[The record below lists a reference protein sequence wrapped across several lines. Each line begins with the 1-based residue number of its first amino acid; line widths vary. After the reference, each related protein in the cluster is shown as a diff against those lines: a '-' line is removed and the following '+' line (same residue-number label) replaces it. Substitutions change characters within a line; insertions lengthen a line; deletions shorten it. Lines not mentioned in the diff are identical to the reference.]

1 MNFRWFIS
9 STVRGA
15 SHMHKHVWK
24 LLNAQRDILSAD
36 AIRNVQKA
44 MDELDAAM
52 HSDSDKAALK
62 ARMEALEVAANKW
75 LKPYPNAGFREN
87 VEVLLVAI
95 AVAMGI
101 RTFVAQPFKIPT
113 GSMQPT
119 LYGVTSSPDYS
130 KEQVATF
137 DPALG
142 PEFEIPGNWITRKW
156 LYWYRGIG
164 FDHVVAR
171 TDGTLD
177 QNTLDVPKRFL
188 LFNLYQD
195 FFIGG
200 QRHRVW
206 FPPDKLLHRA
216 GLMSRGSLR
225 PHTFKTGEDVIRLKS
240 ISGDHLFVDRITYNF
255 RSPKRG
261 EIIVF
266 DTSGIAGMPSEQ
278 QGQYYIKRL
287 VALGDERVRI
297 LNDRHLLIDGTNRLD
312 STTPHFEKVY
322 SFKPEQPAMDS
333 VFSGHLNEVMAQKFL
348 PPPLAHLAPNFPDE
362 TVEFQVPHGHYI
374 VMGDN
379 TMSSYDSRGW
389 GSFPQENV
397 IGCSW
402 FVYWPIGRQ
411 EGREKRFGTGNR

>member
-9 STVRGA
+9 STVRDA

-36 AIRNVQKA
+36 AIKNVRKA
-44 MDELDAAM
+44 VDELNSMMRSGADRT
-52 HSDSDKAALK
+52 ALRV
-62 ARMEALEVAANKW
+62 RMDGLEVAANKW
-75 LKPYPNAGFREN
+75 LKPYPNAGWREN
-87 VEVLLVAI
+87 VEVLLVAM

-101 RTFVAQPFKIPT
+101 RTFIAQPFKIPT

-119 LYGVTSSPDYS
+119 LYGVTSSPDYT
-130 KEQVATF
+130 KGPVATE
-137 DPALG
+137 DPALAANF
-142 PEFEIPGNWITRKW
+142 EFPKNWLTRKW
-156 LYWYRGIG
+156 LFWYRGIG
-164 FDHVVAR
+164 FDHVVAKA
-171 TDGTLD
+171 DGSLD
-177 QNTLDVPKRFL
+177 PNTQDVPKRFL

-195 FFIGG
+195 FSINGVA
-200 QRHRVW
+200 HRVW
-206 FPPDKLLHRA
+206 FPPDKMLHRA
-216 GLMSRGSLR
+216 GLMSRGGLQPQR
-225 PHTFKTGEDVIRLKS
+225 FKAGDDVVRLKS

-255 RSPKRG
+255 RRPKRG

-266 DTSGIAGMPSEQ
+266 DTSGISEMPAEQ

-297 LNDRHLLIDGTNRLD
+297 LNDRHLLMDGTNRLD
-312 STTPHFEKVY
+312 SSTPHFEKVY
-322 SFKPEQPAMDS
+322 SFPPDQPAMDS
-333 VFSGHLNEVMAQKFL
+333 KFSGHVNEVMARKFG
-348 PPPLAHLAPNFPDE
+348 PGQLAPKFSDE
-362 TVEFQVPHGHYI
+362 TVEFPVPHGHYM

-411 EGREKRFGTGNR
+411 EGREKRFGGGVR